1 MKVSVSCYITFHGF
15 ASLYVTSW
23 FFKFLILCYGS
34 HQSSR
39 NMSKRCRDLCR
50 NTLYCQ
56 IWMFLYSFLSR
67 SPFQIEITPNR
78 KQYIGKY
85 AIVSPWIPE
94 VIVNITEDCGL
105 LLFTQTRSSL
115 RFSYLRSIRGHE
127 FEISYRSG
135 LECSVYG
142 MGQNRERVIFDPP
155 SESGQCLS
163 LKFGPFIFKRTLPH
177 RARKA
182 SALNSKLSPSDLL

>member
-1 MKVSVSCYITFHGF
+1 MKVSVSYITFHGF

-105 LLFTQTRSSL
+105 LFTQTPSSL
-115 RFSYLRSIRGHE
+115 GFSYLRSIRGHE

-155 SESGQCLS
+155 SESGQSLS

-182 SALNSKLSPSDLL
+182 SALNSKLSPSGLL